1 MQKTILSLVLAFAA
15 GQASANEFAEPL
27 AELAAPEL
35 VTWVADPAI
44 IAAVRAQNEAHA
56 GLTQADI
63 DALDLQWRAEAGAP
77 AALIT
82 PILGNSLSEYLR
94 GRKEA
99 GAGLYGE
106 IFVMDNHGLNVGQSD
121 VTSDYWQ
128 GDEDKWQV
136 PQSTGGVH
144 FGDVEFDESA
154 QTYLSQV
161 SLPIVDPDSGAF
173 IGAITVGVNV
183 EALVQ

>member
-1 MQKTILSLVLAFAA
+1 MQKVVLGLILGLAAA
-15 GQASANEFAEPL
+15 QASANEFAEPL
-27 AELAAPEL
+27 AELASNEL
-35 VTWVADPAI
+35 AAWVTDPAI
-44 IAAVRAQNEAHA
+44 IAAVRAQNELHA

-63 DALDLQWRAEAGAP
+63 DALDLRWRAEAGAP
-77 AALIT
+77 ADLIA
-82 PILGNSLSEYLR
+82 PILANALSEMLR
-94 GRKEA
+94 ARKEA

-136 PQSTGGVH
+136 PQATGGVH
-144 FGDVEFDESA
+144 ISDVEFDESA

-173 IGAITVGVNV
+173 IGAITVGVIV